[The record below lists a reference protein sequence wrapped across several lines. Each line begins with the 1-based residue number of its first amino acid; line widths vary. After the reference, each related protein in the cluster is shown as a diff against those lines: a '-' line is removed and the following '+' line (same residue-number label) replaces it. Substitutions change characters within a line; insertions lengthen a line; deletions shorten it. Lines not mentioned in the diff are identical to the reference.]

1 MYKYERC
8 ILIANYLK
16 VKTETEQNKVLKHTE
31 ISNKQI
37 INKMKVLFFALCVT
51 SSHVS
56 STYIP
61 PYYEGSPTS
70 IRYVKSEYDFLY
82 DFECIYFA
90 SDWLEW
96 TLLTTEERRV
106 SE

>member
-1 MYKYERC
+1 
-8 ILIANYLK
+8 
-16 VKTETEQNKVLKHTE
+16 
-31 ISNKQI
+31 
-37 INKMKVLFFALCVT
+37 MKVLFFALCVT

-82 DFECIYFA
+82 DLECIYFD
-90 SDWLEW
+90 SDWLEL
-96 TLLTTEERRV
+96 TLLTIEERRV
-106 SE
+106 TE